1 MKKII
6 RQIVFSVVLF
16 STTSNAVART
26 IRQEIQEQEKR
37 DIKASGSRLGEKIAV
52 GIGICILCY
61 IFYSWRGDTWGLKKY
76 RDKRIIK
83 HGASAD
89 FVKERGSWMYG
100 AMPKNERYRGVDMSG
115 IGVPDGT
122 SDIRA
127 AINYDER
134 SLPYFNNKKIPN
146 YSLLSVGG
154 ETTERV
160 KTGDNRNPFKQPFR
174 NLDAGNYPGID
185 DDNATLSGNEVF
197 VDEPI
202 LQQEKAPKV
211 EKQRSSSVML
221 ESAFSGGVA
230 SVLKNQKRLSANK
243 KEKAKPKSK
252 PKRNKYKKRPEK
264 VKTRSNSVAPRP
276 AECQNMTKA
285 ELSRW
290 AVNKKREQLKKMKA
304 KQLQD
309 AKSHKTRTDEL
320 NEKRKELNPNA
331 TTIRHD
337 VVDEIINNNK

>member
-1 MKKII
+1 MRKII
-6 RQIVFSVVLF
+6 RQIVFSMVLF
-16 STTSNAVART
+16 STTSHAVAST
-26 IRQEIQEQEKR
+26 IQEEIQAQEKR

-61 IFYSWRGDTWGLKKY
+61 IFYSWRSDTWGLKKY
-76 RDKRIIK
+76 REKRIIR

-89 FVKERGSWMYG
+89 FVKESGSWMFG
-100 AMPKNERYRGVDMSG
+100 AIPKNERYRGVDMSG

-122 SDIRA
+122 SGKG
-127 AINYDER
+127 AIMNFDD
-134 SLPYFNNKKIPN
+134 SKILYFDNKVAPSHSI
-146 YSLLSVGG
+146 LSITQ

-160 KTGDNRNPFKQPFR
+160 KTGDKRNPFRQPFR
-174 NLDAGNYPGID
+174 NLDNGNYLAID
-185 DDNATLSGNEVF
+185 DNNANLSGNEVF

-221 ESAFSGGVA
+221 ESAFSKGVSSA
-230 SVLKNQKRLSANK
+230 LKNSKRLSANK
-243 KEKAKPKSK
+243 EEQAKPKSR

-264 VKTRSNSVAPRP
+264 AKTRSNSVVPRP
-276 AECQNMTKA
+276 AECKGMTKA

-290 AVNKKREQLKKMKA
+290 AVNKKREELKKMKA